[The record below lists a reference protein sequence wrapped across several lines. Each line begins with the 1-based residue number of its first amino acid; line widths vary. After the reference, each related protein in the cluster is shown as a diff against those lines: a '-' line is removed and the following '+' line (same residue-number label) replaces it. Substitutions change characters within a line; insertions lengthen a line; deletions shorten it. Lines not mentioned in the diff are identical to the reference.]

1 MDQKSPSSHFFDKP
15 SLRREMRR
23 KRRALSP
30 LQQKKAAEK
39 LKSTLTRSHLFN
51 RSKHV
56 AIYLANDGE
65 IDPALFIT
73 KLWKS
78 KKHCYLPVL
87 HPTKKNCLW
96 FYQYNQKTIL
106 KKNKFGISEPSIK
119 NKVRI
124 SPWAL
129 NLVLFPLVAF
139 DSQGGR
145 LGMGGGFYDRTF
157 EFTRTEKNN
166 TLGSRTQLYGLA
178 HHFQQVA
185 SIPLEQWDIPLQ
197 GIATEKQLFLPH
209 RKLI

>member
-1 MDQKSPSSHFFDKP
+1 MDHTSPSHHVFDKP
-15 SLRREMRR
+15 LLRREMRR

-30 LQQKKAAEK
+30 LQQKNAAQR
-39 LKSTLTRSHLFN
+39 LKSTLTLSPLFN
-51 RSKHV
+51 SSQHI

-65 IDPALFIT
+65 IDPVLLIT

-78 KKHCYLPVL
+78 KKRCYLPML

-96 FYQYNQKTIL
+96 FYLYTPKTIL
-106 KKNKFGISEPSIK
+106 KKNKFGIYEPSIK
-119 NKVRI
+119 NKIRL

-157 EFTRTEKNN
+157 EFTQTDKSKAI
-166 TLGSRTQLYGLA
+166 GSRTRLYGLA
-178 HHFQQVA
+178 HHFQQLE
-185 SIPLEQWDIPLQ
+185 SIPVEKWDIPLQ
-197 GIATEKQLFLPH
+197 GIATDKQLFLTH
-209 RKLI
+209 K